1 MGTRERIM
9 AGCGQVLRRPPPDPV
24 RDVLG
29 VAGVSRR
36 TFYQHFDNLEAVAEA
51 IYRDT
56 MQRMLTQLVTA
67 IREVDPEH
75 RVETAVRAYLAFHR
89 QEGPLLAVLMS
100 ESMSPHSKLAQMRRE
115 ALSGFDVTFGRMMHK
130 TRGYRLDGLM
140 IRALFTGLGTIVT
153 EANWG
158 KLDGEDG
165 ERLARVMQAM
175 ILTVF
180 DAGERF
186 EAVRITG
193 EVAPPDA

>member
-1 MGTRERIM
+1 
-9 AGCGQVLRRPPPDPV
+9 
-24 RDVLG
+24 
-29 VAGVSRR
+29 
-36 TFYQHFDNLEAVAEA
+36 
-51 IYRDT
+51 
-56 MQRMLTQLVTA
+56 
-67 IREVDPEH
+67 
-75 RVETAVRAYLAFHR
+75 
-89 QEGPLLAVLMS
+89 
-100 ESMSPHSKLAQMRRE
+100 MRRE

-153 EANWG
+153 EANLQG
-158 KLDGEDG
+158 KLDGEDR

-193 EVAPPDA
+193 EAAPPDA